1 MIHEWRFRNSVR
13 NFGDALYEIF
23 LPDNVFADFAEDT
36 QSLYYPIGSVIHNS
50 HMRAALQQGYTPVF
64 INCGWRGEILDP
76 SLVKQS
82 VFIGA
87 RGPFTQKELA
97 RHGVEVEVTG
107 DPAYRIPD
115 LVEKGPP
122 NALAMV
128 VRHIADTTDYNQNR
142 LHELKADAVLSP
154 AVETKDDIID
164 LITKISG
171 ARFVLA
177 GSMHAAIVAHAYGVP
192 FAPLRGKDHYIDC
205 IPKWHDWMAG
215 SALGRPEFCS
225 DVVEGRQ
232 WYRAN
237 IP

>member
-1 MIHEWRFRNSVR
+1 MNNSVR
-13 NFGDALYEIF
+13 NFGDALYEVL
-23 LPDNVFADFAEDT
+23 LPDVVFADFAEDT
-36 QSLYYPIGSVIHNS
+36 KNLYYPIGSVIANS
-50 HMRAALQQGYTPVF
+50 HMKSALKQGYKPVF

-76 SLVKQS
+76 GLVKQS
-82 VFIGA
+82 DFLGC

-107 DPAYRIPD
+107 DPAYKVPD
-115 LVEKGPP
+115 FVEKGPP
-122 NALAMV
+122 NALALLV
-128 VRHIADTTDYNQNR
+128 HHIADSANYNKNAI
-142 LHELKADAVLSP
+142 HELKVDDVISP
-154 AVETKDDIID
+154 VIETKDDIVD

-192 FAPLRGKDHYIDC
+192 FAPFRGQRDYIDC

-215 SALGRPEFCS
+215 ERIGRPEFCR

-232 WYRAN
+232 WYRS
-237 IP
+237 ISS